1 MRSCNGGVRPGRPTG
16 RPSAHSAHRDH
27 LVRVIVITGR
37 GRCAALS
44 AAISLVLR
52 LLGKNLGDIRRATR
66 PPLRAAS

>member
-1 MRSCNGGVRPGRPTG
+1 MI
-16 RPSAHSAHRDH
+16 A
-27 LVRVIVITGR
+27 GR